1 MSFSYTAL
9 QRMERLAP
17 AVPVV
22 QLIDK
27 PQYWPMLR
35 RVMGHDWLVGPG
47 IELLHEHPRLAERI
61 AASGHDVH
69 VWTVNTEADLRLCQE
84 LGVKAVITDRPAYLL
99 ELLDRVASRAHGQ
112 EVAHQGPRG
121 ADSPGEVGP
130 RQPCPCGS
138 GKRYK
143 ACHGAEGGAAAVYVA
158 PARSRGCPR
167 SATSSRMRE
176 LVPSAT
182 APLTVK
188 GTDQPVTLCSL
199 LPMAAPA
206 MVRDS
211 GQLWLGLQV
220 QHNFGDPSRD
230 LAAVLAARAG
240 RRRARRRRPHRP
252 ARRRAAAPGPGRPT
266 TSSTV
271 TVHEGF
277 DFWIADV
284 DDKDDLAAA
293 LEQANAAASPTAR
306 LTQVEAA
313 YWTDVGTKE
322 HLRWVMP
329 EPEDPLLDALARL
342 HVAGQDVIVEGA
354 RLVGMFR
361 AHGLLAP
368 VWDLPL
374 GTGPE
379 ALEDPASTFAE
390 HLAEAL
396 ADDSDL
402 TADQRAARSGLANR
416 QVTIR

>member
-1 MSFSYTAL
+1 MAKKSRT
-9 QRMERLAP
+9 
-17 AVPVV
+17 
-22 QLIDK
+22 
-27 PQYWPMLR
+27 
-35 RVMGHDWLVGPG
+35 
-47 IELLHEHPRLAERI
+47 
-61 AASGHDVH
+61 
-69 VWTVNTEADLRLCQE
+69 
-84 LGVKAVITDRPAYLL
+84 KARESA
-99 ELLDRVASRAHGQ
+99 
-112 EVAHQGPRG
+112 
-121 ADSPGEVGP
+121 PGEVGP

-143 ACHGAEGGAAAVYVA
+143 ACHGAEGGAAAVYV
-158 PARSRGCPR
+158 SRPFEGLPSECDLV
-167 SATSSRMRE
+167 AMRE
-176 LVPSAT
+176 LVPAAT
-182 APLTVK
+182 APITVK
-188 GTDQPVTLCSL
+188 GADKPVTLCTL

-220 QHNFGDPSRD
+220 QHGFGDPSRD
-230 LAAVLAARAG
+230 LAAVLELAMAAG
-240 RRRARRRRPHRP
+240 E
-252 ARRRAAAPGPGRPT
+252 PGVIGLTEPPGDGPRLQDLVT
-266 TSSTV
+266 DDRLTV
-271 TVHEGF
+271 TVHDGF
-277 DFWIADV
+277 DYWVSDV
-284 DDKDDLAAA
+284 EDKDELAAA
-293 LEQANAAASPTAR
+293 LEQANSAASPTAR

-329 EPEDPLLDALARL
+329 EPEDQLLDALARL
-342 HVAGQDVIVEGA
+342 HAAGQDKIVEGA

-390 HLAEAL
+390 HLGEAL
-396 ADDSDL
+396 ADGSAL